1 MNVQHKN
8 RIILAGMMGNLV
20 ESFDLAICGL
30 LSLYLAKYLIG
41 DSSHGLF
48 FIFLGFFAGYLARPI
63 GAVFMGLCSDRY
75 GRKIMMAAS
84 ILCMGIAT
92 AGIGFIPA
100 HSNIGKIALLLL
112 FSLRIIQ
119 SFACGAEYL
128 NSSAFLVEC
137 APKNHKGFSASWSSF
152 GGTAGLLIATITT
165 LTVVHFSEQHPE
177 LEWLIWRIPFMIAL
191 VGSSVGLYVRLC
203 MPESLEYVL
212 YYSDHK
218 KPKLADLTQQSF
230 HHIKNKKTTSA
241 LAIALSLLGVS
252 TSFLIYIYGPIQ
264 AKLYG
269 NLDYAHIL
277 TSNLVA
283 ASVMLCTYPIIG
295 RLSDTYD
302 RTKILR
308 FSSFALLLL
317 APYFFQALSGHS
329 LQHLI
334 LMQALISIPTAAFCA
349 VVPVM
354 LAEMFPLELRCTVLS
369 TLYATSASCAAGLVP
384 LLSFYLV
391 NQTNNPT
398 SPSWI
403 ITCLVLFVWGMLM
416 LSQKQGT
423 LTLPTSKP
431 KQSPYQYN

>member
-1 MNVQHKN
+1 MNLQHKN

-30 LSLYLAKYLIG
+30 LSLYLAKYLMG
-41 DSSHGLF
+41 NSKHGLF
-48 FIFLGFFAGYLARPI
+48 FVFLGFFAGYLARPL
-63 GAVFMGLCSDRY
+63 GAVFMGLFSDRY

-84 ILCMGIAT
+84 ILFMGIAT

-100 HSNIGKIALLLL
+100 YSSIGKLAL
-112 FSLRIIQ
+112 FSLFALRIIQ

-137 APKNHKGFSASWSSF
+137 AAKNQKGFSASWSSF

-165 LTVVHFSEQHPE
+165 LTVVHFSEMHPE
-177 LEWLIWRIPFMIAL
+177 LEWLMWRIPFMIAL

-218 KPKLADLTQQSF
+218 KPKLTDLTQQSF
-230 HHIKNKKTTSA
+230 QYIQHHKIKAT
-241 LAIALSLLGVS
+241 LVVALSLLGVS

-269 NLDYAHIL
+269 NLTYTHIL
-277 TSNLVA
+277 ISNLVA
-283 ASVMLCTYPIIG
+283 ACVMLITYPIIG
-295 RLSDTYD
+295 KLSDTYD

-334 LMQALISIPTAAFCA
+334 LMQAFVSIPTAAFCA

-369 TLYATSASCAAGLVP
+369 TLYALSASCAAGLVP
-384 LLSFYLV
+384 LLAFYLV
-391 NQTNNPT
+391 RETNNPS

-416 LSQKQGT
+416 LSQSRKPAPLG
-423 LTLPTSKP
+423 LRLP
-431 KQSPYQYN
+431 